1 MKAKHKGVGF
11 VRQLA
16 VWILILI
23 FTTQPV
29 LAATEVVVDPSNGK
43 NPGVIQ
49 APNGTTVVQ
58 ILAPNA
64 NGLSHNQYLNL
75 QVGPNGIIYN
85 NGVGLVN
92 TKLAGWITGNPNLRG
107 GSAQIIL
114 NEVTGKLPTN
124 LNGFQ
129 EIAGN
134 RATLILA
141 NPNGIVGNGFGFINV
156 NRAVLTTGTPFF
168 GGSGSLEAFRV
179 TGGQIAIEGSGLD
192 ASTTDRVDI
201 IARSVNLNAQLNANE
216 LNIITG
222 ANQVNATNSQAA
234 AISANPSEAKPAV
247 ALDVAALGGMY
258 AGKIT
263 LVGTETGVG
272 VNSQGTI
279 QASGDIRL
287 EQNGKINLT
296 GNTTAGGNVQISGQ
310 SDVTNQGTLY
320 AAGTTTINTQAALQ
334 NSGFIGAGSHLDL
347 NGQTVQSTGALAAGV
362 KQDKTLAASG
372 NLTVT
377 ASNTLSLNGENK
389 AAGNLSLTGANLN
402 LAKANTF
409 AGGDV
414 QLTATQGDID
424 HSDKAVLQTSGNL
437 TLTAKGTIRN
447 DSGKLN
453 AAGKLEASA
462 EGAITNKDNGEIKS
476 VQDMTLR
483 AAALDNQNGTI
494 DKSEAAGI
502 LKIDLTANL
511 NNSAGKINS
520 EGKLALTAGSITN
533 PGNDMS
539 AKKDFTL
546 TVNGD
551 FTNQGTLTSGETLT
565 INAANL
571 ANAAQG
577 KINAKTT
584 NLTAAANLTNNGRIE
599 GDQVEIKGQDV
610 TNNATIIGNQVT
622 INSNNL
628 TNQGSQAVI
637 GAAGTMNLWTKNTL
651 TNQDNATIIA
661 LGDLNI
667 AADQTVDSNGKLTNP
682 TAVVT
687 NQGAMIDAGKN
698 LNITATQL
706 NNVSSPVTI
715 GTNTV
720 QQPDKVLTRTPHFT
734 YWAHYVKESPRL
746 GTTEGEQLIS
756 YGDFEDRST
765 YTAYYPVSV
774 TVPKDKVIAV
784 DVSQSKVTFND
795 VPVTIP
801 IIQQRPSAW
810 TWNAT
815 VQYSDGRGPLD
826 WPGKVAGQ
834 TTAYCNSMKVDAN
847 GNYVISFYPGYD
859 PNLYLHP
866 DKDWQK
872 MTTYHCDSPIN
883 SRTTSTSIATEYISG
898 TPVKGKLHV
907 GQDFNLNIGQQ
918 FLNKYSEIAV
928 GGAVNGQVANLQNQG
943 YQLKQTTTSIVRSY
957 FRGLFQTG
965 GDGHTESSDGWQT
978 TGPFVVTKPIG
989 DGLPATFTA
998 GSINLVGNGVANIQQ
1013 RPDGTPGPQPG
1024 STPTLNAP
1032 TFAAQHALTIVKP
1045 TTVDALQQGT
1055 GMNLGSLNGLYTMK
1069 KDPTAHFLVETDS
1082 RFANYQSFISS
1093 DYLLSALHLDPA
1105 TTAKRIGDAFYE
1117 QQLVTQQVNQLTGR
1131 QFLTGYASADEE
1143 YKALLD
1149 HAAAEATAFNLTFG
1163 VALTKDQIAKLT
1175 SDMVWLVEQ
1184 DVKLPDGSSQKAL
1197 VPVVYLAQGNNLK
1210 LTDSGALIA
1219 ADKIDIRLSGDLT
1232 NSGSILASK
1241 GIGKADTG
1249 NTDMSVAGASTY
1261 IEARDIKNQAGGKI
1275 GSEGLTNLN
1284 AKNDLLNQGGN
1295 IGGKQILAYA
1305 AHDIKNEAATSE
1317 VSASYRDAS
1326 HNWSG
1331 SNTVVATGKISA
1343 EGDVKLSSGNDIALR
1358 GGSVSSASGNLTIN
1372 AGHNLEIAAVQTHNT
1387 GSDRASN
1394 SAAYDHS
1401 DTLNVL
1407 SAVSGKNITLTSKND
1422 TNLRGAQVSAD
1433 DTLTVTANGN
1443 LNISAVKDIKTS
1455 AVRNNHNGSDYK
1467 ENNYDETVI
1476 GTNLLATNNV
1486 SLNAVKAV
1494 DATQPLA
1501 ADKGNIN
1508 ISGSSVAS
1516 TKGLITVT
1524 ADKDVTISE
1533 ETEKHES
1540 RRELHNAG
1548 GGFLSSSKSDEV
1560 DHTLA
1565 NLAVGSSLSGDRI
1578 NVTANNNLKVQGS
1591 DVVGINDV
1599 TLTAIKGDVKLLA
1612 AQQNSQEEHYRHT
1625 ESSGVFST
1633 GGAGI
1638 TIGSRMEEMNTEQKT
1653 LTNRGS
1659 LVGSEKGNLTI
1670 TAGNKVDS
1678 VGTKM
1683 VSGLDT
1689 TITGKEVSIAN
1700 STDTSDLYSK
1710 YESKQSGLTVSV
1722 GGGIVDS
1729 VLGAYGNINA
1739 AASVKDERLKAL
1751 YGYKAV
1757 QDLSKM
1763 TDPTKLTKVGVSIS
1777 VGSSENKIE
1786 TNIHNETTNLSNI
1799 TAGRNVKIT
1808 ATEGDLNL
1816 TGTKIKGTDV
1826 TLESTKGNV
1835 NISAAQDKT
1844 QLDTKSTSS
1853 SWSVGGTIGVGF
1865 FGNFGSGNGK
1875 ENGNTVT
1882 NVASQ
1887 IDASGT
1893 ATVTS
1898 GNDTNI
1904 LGSKV
1909 KGDKVVVNVGGN
1921 LNIASQQDID
1931 NYNAK
1936 NDSIGLGFTVGQ
1948 KDGKDKSGKDVS
1960 NNGVTGS
1967 FNSSKTNSNYASVT
1981 NQAGIYAG
1989 QQGFT
1994 VTVGKNTDLKGAVI
2008 DSNAT
2013 PEKNKLTTGTLTWSD
2028 IHNKAAYEA
2037 SSFGVAYDS
2046 KKYQKTDTKNYKN
2059 QGLTPV
2065 IGPTVSGK
2073 ADSTT
2078 TSAIALGTIEIKDK
2092 ANQKQDLSTLS
2103 RDSKQS
2109 INALGKIF
2117 DKQTVEE
2124 QQQLIKLFGEV
2135 AYDAVGN
2142 MKLKEGSPE
2151 KAAVDMVVGGI
2162 MSQLGGGGFGQGAA
2176 AAGLSQLAM
2185 TYIMKIKD
2193 PAMQQWVSALIGAVA
2208 SDLTGGSGNV
2218 GAFIAL
2224 SQIRNNWLSHDRQEL
2239 FAGRLKEALDRAKD
2253 THDFSE
2259 VNKIMADY
2267 TNESQTNSNNN
2278 FFMREDIEDSLL
2290 TQLTRLAKMTGH
2302 STDFGDLQ
2310 GALNM
2315 FASTNLT
2322 YVPTIT
2328 PSIPVHEPTPTPL
2341 ETLENA
2347 IANGGNWNDR
2357 GQWVKV
2363 DGTVCTNLP
2372 GRGDYLISQGYKF
2385 EDRYNSAGTPCIFA
2399 DGADW
2404 PVSGLPIKGDVL
2416 AGQADPTF
2424 VKINGQWS
2432 IVDPATNIPWYTT
2445 QSPPPGSAVEY
2456 AANFTWG
2463 VGVGLKNKA
2472 DDVSQFL
2479 LTVQPKQIDAAILNG
2494 IQFVKDNSLQD
2505 VAVTVGGKMYQ
2516 VTLEDWTR
2524 REAEI
2529 ETITDPTE
2537 KGTKT
2542 AELAVD
2548 ILATAAALRSAGKI
2562 AVSATDI
2569 SVGNFRNAIG
2579 DGTGGVS
2586 NAIKFKDVKTFSAEE
2601 TNQWFRDNVKPDYKP
2616 PYKPGT
2622 VVKEIELRNDTTF
2635 VRVYDNTPGGS
2646 GMYGGWVMKASDI
2659 EGLTAK
2665 QIQDKFALPN
2675 TPRYMCDVKLDAGT
2689 HVRVGEVNPL
2699 EGWGNGGGTQYDLIG
2714 KRVGN
2719 FTNERLLD

>member
-1 MKAKHKGVGF
+1 MNARHKGVGF

-49 APNGTTVVQ
+49 APSGTTVVQ

-64 NGLSHNQYLNL
+64 SGLSHNQYLNL

-134 RATLILA
+134 KATLILA

-201 IARSVNLNAQLNANE
+201 IARSVKLNAQLNANE

-222 ANQVNATNSQAA
+222 ANQVSATNNQAA

-263 LVGTETGVG
+263 LVGTESGVG

-287 EQNGKINLT
+287 NQTGQIILA

-310 SDVTNQGTLY
+310 SDVTNQGALY

-334 NSGFIGAGSHLDL
+334 NSGFIGAGSHMDL

-372 NLTVT
+372 NLTVM
-377 ASNTLSLNGENK
+377 ASNTISLNGENK

-462 EGAITNKDNGEIKS
+462 EGAITNKDNGELKS
-476 VQDMTLR
+476 VQDMTLH

-494 DKSEAAGI
+494 DKSEAAGT
-502 LKIDLTANL
+502 LKIDLTGNL

-551 FTNQGTLTSGETLT
+551 FINQGTLTSGETLT

-571 ANAAQG
+571 GNAAG
-577 KINAKTT
+577 GSINAATT
-584 NLTAAANLTNNGRIE
+584 NLTASGNVNNAGRIE
-599 GDQVEIKGQDV
+599 GNQVNLTGQDV
-610 TNNATIIGNQVT
+610 TNTATIIGNQVT
-622 INSNNL
+622 INSTNL

-687 NQGAMIDAGKN
+687 NQGATLQANGNM
-698 LNITATQL
+698 NITATQL
-706 NNVSSPVTI
+706 NNISSPVTI

-734 YWAHYVKESPRL
+734 YWAHAV
-746 GTTEGEQLIS
+746 TTSTPSAGGNSFEREVTLS
-756 YGDFEDRST
+756 YGDFNNVSS
-765 YTAYYPVSV
+765 YTSYYQV
-774 TVPKDKVIAV
+774 TVRVSKDKVIAV
-784 DVSQSKVTFND
+784 DANQNKLVFND
-795 VPVTIP
+795 VQIDSIP
-801 IIQQRPSAW
+801 ILPGTALNFQ
-810 TWNAT
+810 T
-815 VQYSDGRGPLD
+815 QYSNGRGPLN

-834 TTAYCNSMKVDAN
+834 TTAYCDSMKVDAD

-866 DKDWQK
+866 NKDWQT
-872 MTTYHCDSPIN
+872 MRTYHCDSPIN

-918 FLNKYSEIAV
+918 FLNKYSEIEV

-943 YQLKQTTTSIVRSY
+943 YQLKQTTTSIDRSY
-957 FRGLFQTG
+957 FRGMFWTG
-965 GDGHTESSDGWQT
+965 GGWSGSHVESSDGWQT
-978 TGPFVVTKPIG
+978 TGPFVVTKEIG

-998 GSINLVGNGVANIQQ
+998 GSINLVGSGVANIQQ

-1024 STPTLNAP
+1024 STPILNAP
-1032 TFAAQHALTIVKP
+1032 TFAAKQALTIVKP

-1069 KDPTAHFLVETDS
+1069 KDPTAHFLVETDP

-1105 TTAKRIGDAFYE
+1105 KAAKRIGDAFYE

-1143 YKALLD
+1143 YKALLG
-1149 HAAAEATAFNLTFG
+1149 HAAAEAKAFNLTFG

-1232 NSGSILASK
+1232 NSGSILGGK
-1241 GIGKADTG
+1241 GTGKTDTG
-1249 NTDMSVAGASTY
+1249 NTDMGVAGASTY
-1261 IEARDIKNQAGGKI
+1261 IEAHDIKNQAGGKI

-1284 AKNDLLNQGGN
+1284 AKNDLINQGGN

-1305 AHDIKNEAATSE
+1305 AHDIKNEAATTE

-1358 GGSVSSASGNLTIN
+1358 GGSVSSASGNVSIN

-1401 DTLNVL
+1401 DTINVL
-1407 SAVSGKNITLTSKND
+1407 SEVGGKNVTLTSKND

-1443 LNISAVKDIKTS
+1443 LNISAVKDVKTS

-1486 SLNAVKAV
+1486 NLSAVKAA
-1494 DATQPLA
+1494 DAPQSLA

-1508 ISGSSVAS
+1508 ISGSSVGS

-1591 DVVGINDV
+1591 DVVGTNDV
-1599 TLTAIKGDVKLLA
+1599 TLTATKGDVKLLA

-1625 ESSGVFST
+1625 ESSGIFST

-1659 LVGSEKGNLTI
+1659 LVGSDKGNLTI

-1683 VSGLDT
+1683 ISGLDT

-1936 NDSIGLGFTVGQ
+1936 NDSIGIGFTVGQ

-2028 IHNKAAYEA
+2028 IHNRAAYEA

-2046 KKYQKTDTKNYKN
+2046 KKYQKTDTQNYKN

-2078 TSAIALGTIEIKDK
+2078 TSAIALGTIDIKDK

-2193 PAMQQWVSALIGAVA
+2193 PAMQQWVAALIGAVA
-2208 SDLTGGSGNV
+2208 SDLTGGNGNV

-2224 SQIRNNWLSHDRQEL
+2224 SQIRNNWLSHDKQKEFADALKIALKNRDYVEARRLIQSYSKDSQNNHNWDFEGLMSEGIEGRDNGGADLLAPLQEY
-2239 FAGRLKEALDRAKD
+2239 ARLYGVKLEDSRGLNYALN
-2253 THDFSE
+2253 TLLTS
-2259 VNKIMADY
+2259 
-2267 TNESQTNSNNN
+2267 TNSISISNVITLPPPP
-2278 FFMREDIEDSLL
+2278 ETVDSV
-2290 TQLTRLAKMTGH
+2290 
-2302 STDFGDLQ
+2302 
-2310 GALNM
+2310 LN
-2315 FASTNLT
+2315 
-2322 YVPTIT
+2322 
-2328 PSIPVHEPTPTPL
+2328 
-2341 ETLENA
+2341 
-2347 IANGGNWNDR
+2347 NGGRWVN
-2357 GQWVKV
+2357 GQMVRS

-2372 GRGDYLISQGYKF
+2372 GKGDYLLSQGYKF
-2385 EDRYNSAGTPCIFA
+2385 EDRYNSEGTPCIFA

-2404 PVSGLPIKGDVL
+2404 PIYGLPIKGDVL
-2416 AGQADPTF
+2416 AGKPNPNY
-2424 VKINGQWS
+2424 VKIDGQWA
-2432 IVDPATNIPWYTT
+2432 IVDPATNISWYTT

-2463 VGVGLKNKA
+2463 NIGGVRVA
-2472 DDVSQFL
+2472 TDDNGNRIIVNGEPIINQE
-2479 LTVQPKQIDAAILNG
+2479 DAVNNPYKSWL
-2494 IQFVKDNSLQD
+2494 VKTETENSLVWAQLNLRGQGID
-2505 VAVTVGGKMYQ
+2505 PDASGNA
-2516 VTLEDWTR
+2516 LLLA
-2524 REAEI
+2524 AEV
-2529 ETITDPTE
+2529 E
-2537 KGTKT
+2537 
-2542 AELAVD
+2542 
-2548 ILATAAALRSAGKI
+2548 
-2562 AVSATDI
+2562 
-2569 SVGNFRNAIG
+2569 
-2579 DGTGGVS
+2579 
-2586 NAIKFKDVKTFSAEE
+2586 
-2601 TNQWFRDNVKPDYKP
+2601 
-2616 PYKPGT
+2616 
-2622 VVKEIELRNDTTF
+2622 
-2635 VRVYDNTPGGS
+2635 
-2646 GMYGGWVMKASDI
+2646 
-2659 EGLTAK
+2659 K
-2665 QIQDKFALPN
+2665 QIQITKEIQDSVTGSIGGVGFKTFKEFKAVLGSPGAGNQWHHIVEQAQQNASRAGFAAEEINNVENIIALQSGKASVHTAISALYSSKQSFTSGLTVRDWLGTKSFQEQFEFGMN
-2675 TPRYMCDVKLDAGT
+2675 QLRRFGDVIM
-2689 HVRVGEVNPL
+2689 E
-2699 EGWGNGGGTQYDLIG
+2699 NGRWVF
-2714 KRVGN
+2714 K
-2719 FTNERLLD
+2719 E